1 MQWHEILRIY
11 VIILNNVVF
20 KANTRIYLQN
30 ITIYFGIFWFEI
42 IY

>member
-20 KANTRIYLQN
+20 KANARNYLLS
-30 ITIYFGIFWFEI
+30 IALYFGIIRLHFG
-42 IY
+42 

>member
-11 VIILNNVVF
+11 VIISNNVVF
-20 KANTRIYLQN
+20 KANTKIYLLYLKQ
-30 ITIYFGIFWFEI
+30 ILEI